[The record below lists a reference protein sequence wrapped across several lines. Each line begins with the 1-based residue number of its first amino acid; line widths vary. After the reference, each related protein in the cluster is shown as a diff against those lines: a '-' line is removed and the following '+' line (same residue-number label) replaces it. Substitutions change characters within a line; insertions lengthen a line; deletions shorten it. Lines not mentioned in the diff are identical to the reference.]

1 MFDLSMKA
9 LMQLAA
15 GDDWTWAAAVVTV
28 ESDWNR
34 YAISDGGLARGLFQM
49 HPDFLTSL
57 IPDFGTHALSLI
69 IGHAD
74 PFVQAEAFRTF
85 WLKRFGHIE
94 RADRLGLY
102 HYHGTNLDGWLAQK
116 KQPDPDPDRYIAKV
130 QTAQRIIAARFL
142 PKQET

>member
-1 MFDLSMKA
+1 MPFDLSMKA

-28 ESDWNR
+28 ESGFNR
-34 YAISDGGLARGLFQM
+34 FAISDDGLARGLFQM
-49 HPDFLTSL
+49 HPDFLTS
-57 IPDFGTHALSLI
+57 IVPSFGEHALSLV

-85 WLKRFGHIE
+85 WLRRFAHIE

-102 HYHGTNLDGWLAQK
+102 HYHGTNLEGWLAQK
-116 KQPDPDPDRYIAKV
+116 KQRVPDPDKYIEKV
-130 QTAQRIIAARFL
+130 TNAQQLIAARFDR
-142 PKQET
+142 KEN

>member
-1 MFDLSMKA
+1 MPFSEAMKD

-28 ESDWNR
+28 ESGWNR
-34 YAISDGGLARGLFQM
+34 FAISDGGLARGLFQM

-57 IPDFGTHALSLI
+57 VPQFGEHALSLI

-85 WLKRFGHIE
+85 WLKRFAHIE

-102 HYHGTNLDGWLAQK
+102 HYHGTNLEGWLEQK
-116 KQPDPDPDRYIAKV
+116 KKPDPDPERYITKV
-130 QTAQRIIAARFL
+130 TNVQQLIAARFDR
-142 PKQET
+142 KES